1 MTTVGV
7 GGGST
12 SGVAVTVP
20 ESVPLTVV
28 SDESC
33 APEVVCTETCPEVVV
48 DVVCAD
54 CSPGVV
60 SVLPW
65 SVEAT
70 VCSTV
75 ALAVDVVAV
84 CDIGEEGRSAAVE
97 AEVAGGSVAG
107 EVGGRGGEVGG
118 RAAGGFAEV
127 VASSG
132 VPPQE
137 ATTNIMEMTAAN
149 QMSFR
154 TTLIIYINAP
164 HYSIEAMGNV
174 CTMT

>member
-1 MTTVGV
+1 M
-7 GGGST
+7 
-12 SGVAVTVP
+12 
-20 ESVPLTVV
+20 
-28 SDESC
+28 
-33 APEVVCTETCPEVVV
+33 
-48 DVVCAD
+48 
-54 CSPGVV
+54 
-60 SVLPW
+60 PW

-75 ALAVDVVAV
+75 ALAADVVAV
-84 CDIGEEGRSAAVE
+84 CDIGEEGRSPTVA
-97 AEVAGGSVAG
+97 AEVAGGSVA
-107 EVGGRGGEVGG
+107 GEVGG

-149 QMSFR
+149 QKSFR

-164 HYSIEAMGNV
+164 HYSIEAMGNL

>member
-1 MTTVGV
+1 M
-7 GGGST
+7 
-12 SGVAVTVP
+12 
-20 ESVPLTVV
+20 
-28 SDESC
+28 
-33 APEVVCTETCPEVVV
+33 
-48 DVVCAD
+48 
-54 CSPGVV
+54 
-60 SVLPW
+60 PW

-84 CDIGEEGRSAAVE
+84 CDIGEEGRSAAVA
-97 AEVAGGSVAG
+97 AEVAGGSVA
-107 EVGGRGGEVGG
+107 GEVGG

-149 QMSFR
+149 QKSFR

-164 HYSIEAMGNV
+164 HYSIEAMGNL

>member
-1 MTTVGV
+1 M
-7 GGGST
+7 
-12 SGVAVTVP
+12 
-20 ESVPLTVV
+20 
-28 SDESC
+28 
-33 APEVVCTETCPEVVV
+33 
-48 DVVCAD
+48 VCAGW
-54 CSPGVV
+54 SPGVV

-84 CDIGEEGRSAAVE
+84 CGIGEEGRSAAV
-97 AEVAGGSVAG
+97 APEVAGGTAW
-107 EVGGRGGEVGG
+107 EVGGGASGDS
-118 RAAGGFAEV
+118 AEV

-137 ATTNIMEMTAAN
+137 ATTNTMEIIAAN
-149 QMSFR
+149 QRSFR

>member
-1 MTTVGV
+1 MATVGV

-12 SGVAVTVP
+12 SGVAVMVP

-28 SDESC
+28 SGESC

-84 CDIGEEGRSAAVE
+84 CGIGEEGLSAAVE

-107 EVGGRGGEVGG
+107 EVAGEVGG

-154 TTLIIYINAP
+154 TTLILYINAP

>member
-1 MTTVGV
+1 M
-7 GGGST
+7 
-12 SGVAVTVP
+12 
-20 ESVPLTVV
+20 
-28 SDESC
+28 
-33 APEVVCTETCPEVVV
+33 
-48 DVVCAD
+48 VCAD

-84 CDIGEEGRSAAVE
+84 CGIGEEGLSAAVE
-97 AEVAGGSVAG
+97 AEVAGGTAW

-137 ATTNIMEMTAAN
+137 ATTNTMEIIAAN
-149 QMSFR
+149 QRSFR
-154 TTLIIYINAP
+154 TALTIYINAP

-174 CTMT
+174 CSMT